1 MYKRADRRDPRSV
14 RASCCEMTA
23 MQCVSC
29 PPDGIRVG
37 RTRPGGA
44 VFCYG
49 SGTDA
54 NANASCDEAS
64 ERVMASLCMPCK
76 VLDKTTEV
84 PEQSRSS
91 GINGPVSWISCV
103 SCVCPGF
110 YILCPREGKK
120 KLGLAY
126 WRYGPVLWRL
136 LVDPVFSMLSCQRDA
151 EEMGGRDD

>member
-37 RTRPGGA
+37 RTRPGGQF
-44 VFCYG
+44 FCYG

-64 ERVMASLCMPCK
+64 ERVIASLCMPCK

-84 PEQSRSS
+84 PEQSRSV
-91 GINGPVSWISCV
+91 GLMVLYPGYPVCV
-103 SCVCPGF
+103 SCF
-110 YILCPREGKK
+110 L
-120 KLGLAY
+120 
-126 WRYGPVLWRL
+126 
-136 LVDPVFSMLSCQRDA
+136 DSMSCVHGRGRRWDWPI
-151 EEMGGRDD
+151 GGMMRSCGGVG